1 MRKTVPLAMA
11 LCSISNPQMSMLD
24 ILNKYSHD
32 SDDEVSY
39 NAIFALGLIGA
50 GSNNARYNYFSSH

>member
-11 LCSISNPQMSMLD
+11 LCSISNPQMGMLD

-50 GSNNARYNYFSSH
+50 GSNNAR